1 MNQENLTPFTAESG
15 REAGKKGGR
24 ASAEAKKK
32 RKAIK
37 EYVDALLENNS
48 DDAEINDAGMIAF
61 QMVNQAKK
69 GNLKAIRLLL
79 QLLGEMDKDKVRI
92 DINANV
98 EETEA
103 YKKGYADC
111 QRYLFS
117 RLPEDVLRKLACEIE
132 ESVESYA

>member
-15 REAGKKGGR
+15 REAGKKGGK

-32 RKAIK
+32 RKQIK
-37 EYVDALLENNS
+37 EYVDVLLENTS
-48 DDAEINDAGMIAF
+48 DDAEMSDAGMVAF

-79 QLLGEMDKDKVRI
+79 QLLGELDKDKVRI

-111 QRYLFS
+111 QRYIFD
-117 RLPEDVLRKLACEIE
+117 RLPEDILRKWASEDE
-132 ESVESYA
+132 EPMECNE